1 MNISSAVR
9 DHRPVYIQIAET
21 LRARILSGYYEEKVD
36 GELPLSREWKVS
48 RRTIQQAL
56 EILVQ
61 EGLLVRQHG
70 MGTFINSKGVEK
82 RYRAITSITEGIAGQ
97 GLRPEFRVLSS
108 GPEAASGD
116 NAAFFE
122 LGQDAQVYRH
132 RRLVSANGR
141 ALAVVDTCLNL
152 ALLEGLEL
160 SHLDS
165 SLYRTLRNQFN
176 RTIVHAEDQY
186 VPAVADDEVASL
198 LALQAGN
205 PIFIAIRRARDQTG
219 APIELSH
226 ISMLPVPLDISI
238 RHVGFMPDPEPM
250 SPEAREW
257 SYTVGFGSFEDERG
271 GSKGGT
277 ASSRRSGV
285 KNKA

>member
-1 MNISSAVR
+1 MSSAVR

-21 LRARILSGYYEEKVD
+21 LRARILSGYYDGRID
-36 GELPLSREWKVS
+36 GELPLAREWKVS

-56 EILVQ
+56 DMLVQ

-70 MGTFINSKGVEK
+70 MGTFINPKGVEK

-97 GLRPEFRVLSS
+97 GLKPEFRVLSS
-108 GPEAASGD
+108 GPETPNAD
-116 NAAFFE
+116 CAAFFGLDDGE
-122 LGQDAQVYRH
+122 SVYRH

-141 ALAVVDTCLNL
+141 ALAVVDTRLNL
-152 ALLEGLEL
+152 TLLEGLEL

-165 SLYRTLRNQFN
+165 SLYRTLRTQFN
-176 RTIVHAEDQY
+176 RTVVQAEDQY
-186 VPAVADDEVASL
+186 VPAVADAEIAALLSL
-198 LALQAGN
+198 HEGG

-238 RHVGFMPDPEPM
+238 RHVGFLPSRPDNIG
-250 SPEAREW
+250 PEAREW
-257 SYTVGFGSFEDERG
+257 SYTVGFGSFEG
-271 GSKGGT
+271 
-277 ASSRRSGV
+277 
-285 KNKA
+285 